1 VEKEMPVKQKK
12 EAENK
17 EQKKNKETEKNTLR
31 EKKEKETKDA
41 KEMNKRNTQLAK
53 EKAMS
58 EEKKALKTGI
68 VVSLATTAFLNGHYF
83 KKKVGRALFSNEDN
97 SMFVQEAVKHFVLTT
112 NPDGSP

>member
-1 VEKEMPVKQKK
+1 M
-12 EAENK
+12 A
-17 EQKKNKETEKNTLR
+17 TEKKTLR

-53 EKAMS
+53 EKAMT

-68 VVSLATTAFLNGHYF
+68 VVSLATNAFLNGHYV